1 MKHNYFKTAITL
13 MVAVFAFQA
22 QGQGLQGDWTGKL
35 DLGAQKLS
43 LVFHIDA
50 AGKKVTLDVP
60 EQGATGIP
68 MTVNHLSDDS
78 ISVLVPQIRM
88 SFSGRLATD
97 ELHGTFTQGPISC
110 PIVCIRGQRKYLRP
124 QEPTL
129 PLPYPTREVVF
140 MNDKAGVTLSGTLTY
155 PKDFKRGRTPVVLFV
170 TGSGPQ
176 NRDEELF
183 FHKPFLVIADALAK
197 AGIASLRYDD
207 RGVGK
212 STGNF
217 REATTF
223 DFADDAAAGLQYLRD
238 RKEFGKVGLVGHSEG
253 GMIAFILGSRKKTD
267 FIVSLAGPAT
277 RVDTM
282 MCMQFNKLAR
292 AKGATADVVNSAENA
307 RKMLLAMNPSAWTKA
322 FVDLDMVPYVK
333 KVDCPV
339 FHANGSLDLN
349 VPAELTIPALRRHLP
364 SNRKTLIKEY
374 GGLNHEFQHATT
386 GNPEECVNIEETFAP
401 EVLNDMTTWI
411 NKL

>member
-43 LVFHIDA
+43 LVFHIDIV
-50 AGKKVTLDVP
+50 GKKVTLDVP

-78 ISVLVPQIRM
+78 ISVLVPQIKM

-217 REATTF
+217 REATTL
-223 DFADDAAAGLQYLRD
+223 DFADDATAGLQYLHD

-253 GMIAFILGSRKKTD
+253 GMIGFILGSQQKTD

-277 RVDTM
+277 RIDTL
-282 MCMQFNKLAR
+282 MCMQLNKLAR
-292 AKGATADVVNSAENA
+292 AKGATEDVVNSAENA

-333 KVDCPV
+333 KVACPV

-349 VPAELTIPALRRHLP
+349 VPAELTIPALRHHLP
-364 SNRKTLIKEY
+364 PNRKTLIKEY

>member
-13 MVAVFAFQA
+13 MMAVFAFQV

-35 DLGAQKLS
+35 SLGAQKLS

-50 AGKKVTLDVP
+50 ADKKVTLDVP

-78 ISVLVPQIRM
+78 ISVLVPQIKM

-124 QEPTL
+124 QEPTP
-129 PLPYPTREVVF
+129 PLPYPTEEVVF
-140 MNDKAGVTLSGTLTY
+140 KNDKAGVTLSATLTY
-155 PKDFKRGRTPVVLFV
+155 PKDFKWGKTPVVLFV

-217 REATTF
+217 REATTL
-223 DFADDAAAGLQYLRD
+223 DFADDATAGLQYLHD

-253 GMIAFILGSRKKTD
+253 GMIGFILGSQQKTD

-277 RVDTM
+277 RIDTL
-282 MCMQFNKLAR
+282 MCMQLNKLAR
-292 AKGATADVVNSAENA
+292 AKGATEDVVNSAENA

-401 EVLNDMTTWI
+401 EVLHDMTTWI

>member
-13 MVAVFAFQA
+13 MVAVFAFQV

-50 AGKKVTLDVP
+50 VGKKVTLDVP

-78 ISVLVPQIRM
+78 ISVLVPQIKM

-97 ELHGTFTQGPISC
+97 ELHGTFTQGPISQ
-110 PIVCIRGQRKYLRP
+110 PVVCIRGQRKYLRP
-124 QEPTL
+124 QEPTP
-129 PLPYPTREVVF
+129 PLPYPTEEVVF
-140 MNDKAGVTLSGTLTY
+140 KNDKAGVTLSATLTY
-155 PKDFKRGRTPVVLFV
+155 PKDFKRGKTPVVLFV

-212 STGNF
+212 STGKF
-217 REATTF
+217 GEATTF

-277 RVDTM
+277 RIDTL
-282 MCMQFNKLAR
+282 MCLQINKLAR
-292 AKGATADVVNSAENA
+292 AKGATENTVNSAENA
-307 RKMLLAMNPSAWTKA
+307 RKMLLAMYPTVWTKA
-322 FVDLDMVPYVK
+322 FIDINMVPYVK
-333 KVDCPV
+333 KVACPV

-349 VPAELTIPALRRHLP
+349 VPAELTIPALRHHLP
-364 SNRKTLIKEY
+364 PNRKTLIKEY

-386 GNPEECVNIEETFAP
+386 GNSEECVNIEETFAP

>member
-43 LVFHIDA
+43 LVFHIDIV
-50 AGKKVTLDVP
+50 GKKVTLDVP

-78 ISVLVPQIRM
+78 ISVLVPQIKM

-217 REATTF
+217 REATTL
-223 DFADDAAAGLQYLRD
+223 DFADDATAGLQYLRD
-238 RKEFGKVGLVGHSEG
+238 RKEFGKVGVVGHSEG

-292 AKGATADVVNSAENA
+292 AKGTTADVVNSAENA
-307 RKMLLAMNPSAWTKA
+307 RKMLLAMNPSAWTKV

-333 KVDCPV
+333 EVACPV

-349 VPAELTIPALRRHLP
+349 VPAELTIPALRLHLP

>member
-13 MVAVFAFQA
+13 MMAVFAFQV

-35 DLGAQKLS
+35 SLGAQKLS

-50 AGKKVTLDVP
+50 ADKKVTLDVP

-78 ISVLVPQIRM
+78 ISVLVPQIKM

-124 QEPTL
+124 QEPTP
-129 PLPYPTREVVF
+129 PLPYPTEEVVF
-140 MNDKAGVTLSGTLTY
+140 KNDKAGVTLSATLTY
-155 PKDFKRGRTPVVLFV
+155 PKDFKWGKTPVVLFV

-217 REATTF
+217 REATTL
-223 DFADDAAAGLQYLRD
+223 DFADDATAGLQYLHD

-253 GMIAFILGSRKKTD
+253 GMIGFILGSQQKTD

-277 RVDTM
+277 RIDTL
-282 MCMQFNKLAR
+282 MCMQLNKLAR
-292 AKGATADVVNSAENA
+292 AKGATEDVVNSAENA

>member
-22 QGQGLQGDWTGKL
+22 QGQGLQGDWTGEL

-50 AGKKVTLDVP
+50 ADKKVTLDVP

-78 ISVLVPQIRM
+78 ISVLVPQIKM